1 MKIDSNKSIWSRIDK
16 LKEGIRSGDKLN
28 KLRES
33 RSKELL
39 ESKIHIL
46 KLQEFCKSW
55 TEKPIRNQR
64 LVFILGGLT
73 FFLIT
78 ASLIFL
84 ADMLVADIRYGG
96 TFGGWHYCTSESNSL
111 KGHTCGAGEGDCD
124 TNRDCMEGLI
134 CVQDVGGRYGWPSG
148 VDVCE
153 RPAITTTTIPTSEK
167 CPKDAL
173 FGWDYCSAECPCK
186 EGEGDCDS
194 NMDCKPGLECKGIYT
209 HDFGGGHP
217 EISGMRAVDICIK
230 RAITTTTIPTSE
242 KCPKDALFGWD
253 YCSAEC
259 PCKEDE
265 GDCDSDMD
273 CKPGLECKGIYTH
286 DFGGGHPEISG
297 MKAVDI
303 CTRKPVKEECRHYGE
318 MYDWNYCS
326 ESCPCKEGEGDCDSD
341 KECESS
347 LKCMQDAGGD
357 YGVAF
362 NVDVCE

>member
-186 EGEGDCDS
+186 E
-194 NMDCKPGLECKGIYT
+194 
-209 HDFGGGHP
+209 
-217 EISGMRAVDICIK
+217 
-230 RAITTTTIPTSE
+230 
-242 KCPKDALFGWD
+242 
-253 YCSAEC
+253 
-259 PCKEDE
+259 DE